1 MFTIWKLQLLPF
13 YDLQSKNHSLF
24 YPFFVNNFIDNIII
38 TSTIYLLVK
47 LITHPQVWSVSIWLG
62 CASCPVF

>member
-1 MFTIWKLQLLPF
+1 MTSKAKTILCSIP
-13 YDLQSKNHSLF
+13 S
-24 YPFFVNNFIDNIII
+24 FFVNNFIDNIII